1 MVDSHSSSLNEVQ
14 LGASGGSRRVQTSAA
29 MLGIALSF
37 GASAPLLYEPEM
49 ALAADGSAI
58 AVLPAARSSVEASGA
73 RGASSQRSVLA
84 SYYTVEDGDSL
95 WQIAKRHQADI
106 DSIKVANGISPEEVL
121 RAGQVIRVP
130 AVGMADTGIANQ
142 DQRLALRSDG
152 LGGVG
157 GDLSAAATLSLSASA
172 LSVDDLEKVSADE
185 LEPEDMAGLALD
197 EYDDD
202 VAIDVADEDV
212 PSLLASANLDE
223 SSSPD
228 ASVIADDQP
237 ATSDWSVADV
247 AGVDQVASA
256 QVSATEDVSIE
267 EAMTI
272 MAADEASAAT
282 PTPGHPSTLPLH
294 EQSPRPRLAVRSAP
308 AEATANL
315 SVDPDSTPEAVDS
328 ESVDNSAAAEDNSA
342 AADINEARVAKE
354 EFVAVLTPGEADSP
368 QLLSTSAAPASA
380 ATSSYDVKPGDTL
393 WTIASNHGVTL
404 QELLSHNHGIAQPEA
419 IVVGDSISL
428 PTATAPANEVSEDS
442 ADRVSAYL
450 PSVST
455 PRTRDQAI
463 QDHLARIRESANSL
477 VDREELNARIRQARE
492 ELERTRLAAS
502 ERSQV
507 SLEYYSDG
515 QAVALASP
523 EHDTM
528 SPAATATAST
538 PATLA
543 SSQSSQWRVTDAS
556 QADDAEAAVAAVISP
571 GVTQPTDIRDIDSL
585 TDEVPKRPD
594 SRQLLAAAPLE
605 PDAYRATPSLPTGQ
619 TVSPSMPLLPSSG
632 EFLPEAPE
640 RFNGYIWPT
649 HGTFTS
655 GYGWRW
661 GRMHRG
667 IDVAG
672 PVGTPIVAAASGVVE
687 RSGWNS
693 GGYGNMV
700 DIRHPDGS
708 MTRYAHNN
716 RNLVRAGQEVRQGQ
730 QIAEMGSTGFST
742 GPHLHFEVH
751 LPNQGT
757 VNPMAFL
764 PSR

>member
-1 MVDSHSSSLNEVQ
+1 
-14 LGASGGSRRVQTSAA
+14 

-58 AVLPAARSSVEASGA
+58 AVLPAVRSNVEVSGA
-73 RGASSQRSVLA
+73 RGASGQRSVLA

-95 WQIAKRHQADI
+95 WQIAERHQADI

-130 AVGMADTGIANQ
+130 AVGMADAGTVSQ

-157 GDLSAAATLSLSASA
+157 GDLSAANTLVLSASA
-172 LSVDDLEKVSADE
+172 LSVDDLEKASADKLE
-185 LEPEDMAGLALD
+185 LEEMAGLDLD
-197 EYDDD
+197 EHDDD
-202 VAIDVADEDV
+202 VATDLADEDV

-237 ATSDWSVADV
+237 ATNNWSVADV

-256 QVSATEDVSIE
+256 QVPATEEVATE
-267 EAMTI
+267 EAVTSVV
-272 MAADEASAAT
+272 AADEVSDAT
-282 PTPGHPSTLPLH
+282 PGYPSTLPLH
-294 EQSPRPRLAVRSAP
+294 EQPPQPRLAVRSAP
-308 AEATANL
+308 SEATANTTANTSVEPEATSETVNSD
-315 SVDPDSTPEAVDS
+315 SVDH
-328 ESVDNSAAAEDNSA
+328 SAADDLNG
-342 AADINEARVAKE
+342 ARVAKE
-354 EFVAVLTPGEADSP
+354 EFVAVLTPGAVDSS
-368 QLLSTSAAPASA
+368 QLPSTSATPTGT

-404 QELLSHNHGIAQPEA
+404 QELLSHNHGIDQPEA
-419 IVVGDSISL
+419 IAVGDSISL
-428 PTATAPANEVSEDS
+428 PTATASIDEVSDRS
-442 ADRVSAYL
+442 ADRVSAAL
-450 PSVST
+450 PNAAA
-455 PRTRDQAI
+455 PRTRDQVI

-492 ELERTRLAAS
+492 ELERTRLATS
-502 ERSQV
+502 ERPQV
-507 SLEYYSDG
+507 SLEYYSDD

-523 EHDTM
+523 EHDTV

-556 QADDAEAAVAAVISP
+556 QADDTEAAVAAVISP
-571 GVTQPTDIRDIDSL
+571 GVIQPADIRDTDSL
-585 TDEVPKRPD
+585 ADEVPEQLD

-672 PVGTPIVAAASGVVE
+672 PVGTPIVAAAAGVVE

-708 MTRYAHNN
+708 MTRYAHNH
-716 RNLVRAGQEVRQGQ
+716 RNLVQQGQQVRQGQ